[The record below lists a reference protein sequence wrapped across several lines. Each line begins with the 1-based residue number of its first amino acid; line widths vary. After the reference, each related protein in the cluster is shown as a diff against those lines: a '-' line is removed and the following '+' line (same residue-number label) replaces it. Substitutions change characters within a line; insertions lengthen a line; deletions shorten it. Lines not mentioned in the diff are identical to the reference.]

1 MEEENISI
9 TNFLKQRYP
18 MLLVDKVVDYNDK
31 STKTIKYFTNS
42 DPFMLGHFK
51 DFPMYPTVL
60 LVELLAQSISF
71 SIYKKLGTLDNIWF
85 LSINRCHYYG
95 YFVPGDVAKVTVTIQ
110 SIDETGII
118 QCSGFIKN
126 QHDTKIVECKFNLI
140 RKKIH

>member
-51 DFPMYPTVL
+51 DFSYVSCCL
-60 LVELLAQSISF
+60 IS
-71 SIYKKLGTLDNIWF
+71 
-85 LSINRCHYYG
+85 
-95 YFVPGDVAKVTVTIQ
+95 
-110 SIDETGII
+110 
-118 QCSGFIKN
+118 
-126 QHDTKIVECKFNLI
+126 
-140 RKKIH
+140 